1 MNILIT
7 GGASGLG
14 EAITRT
20 LASQNNFR
28 IYFSY
33 NSSEKN
39 ARLLE
44 KTFPNTVGIACDFKN
59 AQSLD
64 GLIEKMSEINP
75 DVLINNAIPAMTEK
89 HFHKMAPSEFLE
101 NFQNYLLPTI
111 RVTQK
116 AIEIFRKKRFGK
128 IINILTSA
136 LLNNPPIGLS
146 EYTASKAY
154 LASLSKSWAVENGR
168 YNITSNCISPSL
180 MKTKLT
186 SSKDER
192 IFEEFIKNHPL
203 QKLLATDEVAQSI
216 LFLVNASQQINGINL
231 VMDAGE
237 NL

>member
-14 EAITRT
+14 EAITRN
-20 LASQNNFR
+20 LASQKDFR

-44 KTFPNTVGIACDFKN
+44 KNFPNSVGIACDFKN
-59 AQSLD
+59 SLSMD
-64 GLIEKMSEINP
+64 ALIEKMSEINP

-89 HFHKMAPSEFLE
+89 HFHKMAPNEFLE

-111 RVTQK
+111 AITQK
-116 AIEIFRKKRFGK
+116 AIEIFRKKKFGK

-136 LLNNPPIGLS
+136 LLGNPPTGLS

-203 QKLLATDEVAQSI
+203 QKLLTPQEVAESV
-216 LFLVNASQQINGINL
+216 LFLVKASQQINGINL

-237 NL
+237 S